1 MPADGQNRPKSHHS
15 TNESALHIVAIHCD
29 AGLDIAWRSRVI
41 EGTAGSGRT
50 KAVVERIRYFKV
62 ALAGIDAMSA
72 TTSRAYPRHTH
83 DQYGIGV
90 IDSGGHASHSGR
102 GEVEAVAG
110 NLIFVNPG
118 EVHDGRA
125 LGQQPRSWRM
135 LYFEPA
141 AMFAARNDVLE
152 GATEVA
158 AFSAPVFADERLR
171 RAFVAAFASAMRQDE
186 SGREMIAET
195 AILRL
200 VAQLAVNLSSKSRKG
215 SNSTVSIRN
224 TRDRIDADPTAS
236 LTLTSLAAEAGTS
249 RYQLLRAFARE
260 LGLTPHAYIV
270 QQRLALAR
278 RLIRAGS
285 TLADA
290 ASAAGFSDQSH
301 LTRMFARQFGV
312 TPARYRFPA
321 AE

>member
-1 MPADGQNRPKSHHS
+1 MAS
-15 TNESALHIVAIHCD
+15 NESSKEPRA
-29 AGLDIAWRSRVI
+29 AG
-41 EGTAGSGRT
+41 T

-62 ALAGIDAMSA
+62 GLQGIDAMSA

-83 DQYGIGV
+83 DQYGVGV
-90 IDSGGHASHSGR
+90 IDSGGHASLSGR
-102 GEVEAVAG
+102 GEVEAGAG
-110 NLIFVNPG
+110 KLIFVNPG

-125 LGQQPRSWRM
+125 IAGRPRSWRM

-141 AMFAARNDVLE
+141 ALFAARNDVLE

-158 AFSAPVFADERLR
+158 DFAAPVFADERLR
-171 RAFVAAFASAMRQDE
+171 RAFLAAFASATRHDE
-186 SGREMIAET
+186 TGHEMIAET
-195 AILRL
+195 AVLRL
-200 VAQLAVNLSSKSRKG
+200 VENLAVNLSSKSRKSG
-215 SNSTVSIRN
+215 HSTASIRN
-224 TRDRIDADPTAS
+224 ARDRIDSDPAAH
-236 LTLTSLAAEAGTS
+236 LTLTNLATEAGTS

-290 ASAAGFSDQSH
+290 AFTAGFSDQSH
-301 LTRMFARQFGV
+301 LTRLFARQFGV
-312 TPARYRFPA
+312 TPARYRLPA
-321 AE
+321 AQ